1 MSKRANRMP
10 NFWRKQY
17 ALPAEHGSWIW
28 WLGPLFIGLAAGG
41 HLDLDA
47 VLLFLA
53 ALCAFLLRQPA
64 MILVKSISDRRPRS
78 DLRPASF
85 WITAYGLIGALTV
98 WALINSGHPQV
109 VLLAVPGVPVF
120 AWHLWLVSRRA
131 ERGQM
136 GIELVGAGVLAL
148 AAPAGY
154 WIAGGMEARVPWI
167 LWALTWLQAAASI
180 VFIYLR
186 LEQRKLQTIPPV
198 RDRWRQ
204 GARALLYHAF
214 NLAASLALAITGW
227 APWLVPGAFGL
238 MLIDALEGVARPPVG
253 AKPSAIGVR
262 QLGASALFVVV
273 MAIGY
278 RLQV

>member
-1 MSKRANRMP
+1 MP
-10 NFWRKQY
+10 NIWRKQY

-41 HLDLDA
+41 QPDLDA
-47 VLLFLA
+47 VLLIFA

-64 MILVKSISDRRPRS
+64 MILVKSISGRRPKD
-78 DLRPASF
+78 DLRPALF
-85 WITAYGLIGALTV
+85 WIAVYALIGALAV
-98 WALINSGHPQV
+98 GALIASGHPQV

-120 AWHLWLVSRRA
+120 AWHLRLVSRRA

-154 WIAGGMEARVPWI
+154 WVAGGADPRVPWI
-167 LWALTWLQAAASI
+167 LWVLAWLQAAASI

-186 LEQRKLQTIPPV
+186 LEQRRLQAMPPP

-204 GARALLYHAF
+204 GARVLMYHTF
-214 NLAASLALAITGW
+214 NTAASLGLAILGQ
-227 APWLVPGAFGL
+227 APWLVPLAFGL
-238 MLIDALEGVARPPVG
+238 MLVDALAGVASPPVG
-253 AKPSAIGVR
+253 AKPSAIGLR
-262 QLGASALFVVV
+262 QLGASVVFMIV

-278 RLQV
+278 RFSV

>member
-1 MSKRANRMP
+1 MSKRADRMP
-10 NFWRKQY
+10 NVWRKQY

-41 HLDLDA
+41 HPHLDA

-53 ALCAFLLRQPA
+53 VLCAFLLRQPA
-64 MILVKSISDRRPRS
+64 MILVKAVSGRRPRS
-78 DLRPASF
+78 DVRPASF
-85 WITAYGLIGALTV
+85 WITVYGLIGTLTV
-98 WALINSGHPQV
+98 WALIASGHPQV
-109 VLLAVPGVPVF
+109 VLLAIPGAPVF

-154 WIAGGMEARVPWI
+154 WIAGGMDARVPWI
-167 LWALTWLQAAASI
+167 LWGMTWLQAAASI
-180 VFIYLR
+180 VFVYLR
-186 LEQRKLQTIPPV
+186 LEQRKLQAVPAV

-204 GARALLYHAF
+204 GARTVAYHVF
-214 NLAASLALAITGW
+214 NVLASLSLAIFGW
-227 APWLVPGAFGL
+227 APWLASVAFSL
-238 MLIDALEGVARPPVG
+238 MLIDALQGVAKPPVG
-253 AKPSAIGVR
+253 ANPTAIGLR

-278 RLQV
+278 RLQA

>member
-1 MSKRANRMP
+1 MSKRADRMP
-10 NFWRKQY
+10 SLWRKQY

-41 HLDLDA
+41 RVDLDA
-47 VLLFLA
+47 ALLLLA
-53 ALCAFLLRQPA
+53 ALCGFLIRQPA
-64 MILVKSISDRRPRS
+64 TILVKAISQRRPRE
-78 DLRPASF
+78 DWKPASF
-85 WITAYGLIGALTV
+85 WIAIYGLIGASAV
-98 WALINSGHPQV
+98 WALIAAGFSQI
-109 VLLAVPGVPVF
+109 VLLAIPGVPVF

-154 WIAGGMEARVPWI
+154 WIAGGMDGRIPWI

-186 LEQRKLQTIPPV
+186 LEQRKLKVAAPAAE
-198 RDRWRQ
+198 RWRQ
-204 GARALLYHAF
+204 GGRTIIYHTF
-214 NLAASLALAITGW
+214 NLAVSLSLALLGW
-227 APWLVPGAFGL
+227 TPWFVPVAFGL
-238 MLIDALEGVARPPVG
+238 MLLDALEGVARPPIG
-253 AKPSAIGVR
+253 AQPRAIGMR
-262 QLGASALFVVV
+262 QLGASALFAVV

-278 RLQV
+278 RLAV

>member
-1 MSKRANRMP
+1 MSNRADRMP
-10 NFWRKQY
+10 NVWRKQY

-28 WLGPLFIGLAAGG
+28 WLGPLFIGLVAGG
-41 HLDLDA
+41 RADLDA
-47 VLLFLA
+47 ILLFLA

-64 MILVKSISDRRPRS
+64 MILVKAISGRRPKA
-78 DLRPASF
+78 DLAPALF
-85 WITAYGLIGALTV
+85 WIIAYGLVGVVAI
-98 WALINSGHPQV
+98 WALIASGHPQV
-109 VLLAVPGVPVF
+109 VLLALPGIPVF

-154 WIAGGMEARVPWI
+154 WVAGGTSGRVPWI

-186 LEQRKLQTIPPV
+186 LEQRKLKTMPLP

-204 GARALLYHAF
+204 GERTLLYHAF
-214 NLAASLALAITGW
+214 NLAASLTLTILGW
-227 APWLVPGAFGL
+227 APWLIPVAFTL
-238 MLIDALEGVARPPVG
+238 MLADALEGVTHPPVG
-253 AKPSAIGVR
+253 ARPAVIGIR
-262 QLGASALFVVV
+262 QLGASALFMIV
-273 MAIGY
+273 MALGY
-278 RLQV
+278 RL